1 MSEAISIKQLLESG
15 AHFGHLTGH
24 WHPRMKSYIF
34 TQRNG
39 IHIID
44 LEQTLTLLDK
54 ACAYVR
60 DLVSDG
66 QSLLFVGTKK
76 QAQDVV
82 EEEAKRCGMY
92 YVNQRW
98 LGGMLTNFA
107 TIQSRIDYL
116 VRLEDRNGRGELD
129 YLPKKEKLKVEKE
142 IARLN
147 KLVGGFKEMT
157 THPGAMFIVDPTKDN
172 IALAEAKKVGIP
184 VIAVVDTNC
193 NPSAIDHLIP
203 ANDDAIKAIRLICSR
218 IADAVLEGR
227 MLGETG
233 EIEITEPP
241 SIEMESTESSE
252 PYIFAPED
260 FVPEESQ

>member
-1 MSEAISIKQLLESG
+1 
-15 AHFGHLTGH
+15 
-24 WHPRMKSYIF
+24 
-34 TQRNG
+34 
-39 IHIID
+39 
-44 LEQTLTLLDK
+44 
-54 ACAYVR
+54 
-60 DLVSDG
+60 
-66 QSLLFVGTKK
+66 
-76 QAQDVV
+76 
-82 EEEAKRCGMY
+82 
-92 YVNQRW
+92 
-98 LGGMLTNFA
+98 
-107 TIQSRIDYL
+107 
-116 VRLEDRNGRGELD
+116 
-129 YLPKKEKLKVEKE
+129 
-142 IARLN
+142 
-147 KLVGGFKEMT
+147 MT